1 MAEEH
6 FLLAFLLNSSTNLV
20 TAEQKRSVC
29 TGIFGFAALHRR
41 NANPCIGE
49 TTVNRL
55 SSAVSQHGPPPPAQ
69 LPAAVLRSR
78 FEVHDSICSL
88 VQAVVHLGALCSRAL
103 RTGRGVF
110 LGVTEEASAASYC
123 YSPPPPST
131 PNPLIS
137 ATTLL
142 CQGGWKSSS
151 PQPPFFF
158 QEHTQLPARLASY
171 RGSVGVGRGRGSAA
185 LVPSRA

>member
-1 MAEEH
+1 M
-6 FLLAFLLNSSTNLV
+6 
-20 TAEQKRSVC
+20 
-29 TGIFGFAALHRR
+29 
-41 NANPCIGE
+41 
-49 TTVNRL
+49 
-55 SSAVSQHGPPPPAQ
+55 
-69 LPAAVLRSR
+69 
-78 FEVHDSICSL
+78 
-88 VQAVVHLGALCSRAL
+88 
-103 RTGRGVF
+103 F

-137 ATTLL
+137 ASTLL